1 MSLFY
6 VTSNLPTQG
15 KTALCSSMAHL
26 SLKKGVNANIVKVV
40 PLSSAVNN
48 AVANYEKVFPKDPEV
63 FSSVPIN
70 EASKSL
76 KNMESSSGVTLAEG
90 DSSISTEDQ
99 EKLVSETDAEVI
111 VISDYVNGIECAK
124 YAKGFGTNLKGVVI
138 NFLPRFAETD
148 VRERLVP
155 EFESLGVTVIG
166 VIPEDRCLLSVSVA
180 QIAERLGGRFISGEN
195 LPDAL
200 VQNFMVGGFG
210 MDPGQYVFSTKS
222 DKAVVIRGD
231 RPDVQM
237 SALQTDITCFIM
249 TNGIDP
255 IEYVKYES
263 QEEEVPIL
271 VVDQDTLQTMED
283 VGNLQGKVGFDHPE
297 KLVRMSYLIGS
308 SVGLERLTEGL

>member
-63 FSSVPIN
+63 FSSVLIN

-76 KNMESSSGVTLAEG
+76 KNMETSSGVTLAEG

-111 VISDYVNGIECAK
+111 VISDYVNGIECAE

-195 LPDAL
+195 LPDDL
-200 VQNFMVGGFG
+200 VLNFMV
-210 MDPGQYVFSTKS
+210 P
-222 DKAVVIRGD
+222 
-231 RPDVQM
+231 
-237 SALQTDITCFIM
+237 
-249 TNGIDP
+249 
-255 IEYVKYES
+255 
-263 QEEEVPIL
+263 
-271 VVDQDTLQTMED
+271 
-283 VGNLQGKVGFDHPE
+283 
-297 KLVRMSYLIGS
+297 
-308 SVGLERLTEGL
+308 